1 MGIKQTIT
9 QDELPVK
16 YQAYS
21 LIETKDGVSHSV
33 YLLEDMY
40 VLKIVTIEELN
51 ALKNEQKLLEA
62 LQNMPVPIL
71 LDIVQKEDCILAFY
85 TQIDGTSQTHPN
97 ITHIKEIALFLKE
110 FHSISKNLT
119 SSNIKIYEK
128 EYLKNL
134 VIQTDDKVLL
144 NHFNSI
150 KCILKNDGII
160 HGDLFYDNAKF
171 QNDTLSGVYD
181 FIEAC
186 ESDFIFELAVVS
198 ISWCF
203 DGTQINREKIT
214 TLLETYKSEIEYNS
228 FVEYIKYALLYYAT
242 TRHLSN
248 RNYQELLEK
257 LENL

>member
-1 MGIKQTIT
+1 M
-9 QDELPVK
+9 
-16 YQAYS
+16 
-21 LIETKDGVSHSV
+21 
-33 YLLEDMY
+33 
-40 VLKIVTIEELN
+40 
-51 ALKNEQKLLEA
+51 
-62 LQNMPVPIL
+62 
-71 LDIVQKEDCILAFY
+71 
-85 TQIDGTSQTHPN
+85 
-97 ITHIKEIALFLKE
+97 
-110 FHSISKNLT
+110 
-119 SSNIKIYEK
+119 
-128 EYLKNL
+128 
-134 VIQTDDKVLL
+134 IQTDDKVLL

>member
-1 MGIKQTIT
+1 M
-9 QDELPVK
+9 
-16 YQAYS
+16 
-21 LIETKDGVSHSV
+21 
-33 YLLEDMY
+33 
-40 VLKIVTIEELN
+40 
-51 ALKNEQKLLEA
+51 
-62 LQNMPVPIL
+62 
-71 LDIVQKEDCILAFY
+71 
-85 TQIDGTSQTHPN
+85 
-97 ITHIKEIALFLKE
+97 
-110 FHSISKNLT
+110 
-119 SSNIKIYEK
+119 
-128 EYLKNL
+128 
-134 VIQTDDKVLL
+134 
-144 NHFNSI
+144 
-150 KCILKNDGII
+150 
-160 HGDLFYDNAKF
+160 
-171 QNDTLSGVYD
+171 NDTLSGVYD